1 MKALS
6 FLTYSLE
13 AVVRNRRRSIY
24 AIVGIALSTSL
35 IAGSLIAVDA
45 STAGLLRSAI
55 ASTTVDFTGQDY
67 TLSTSDNNLTYYD
80 ASVDAIEEV
89 GDITEA
95 SYWITTDDWTLVNA
109 EGREYL
115 SYAGG
120 TYLAFVSSESRMLLE
135 GNRVRGEVPAPG
147 TVAITKSAADN
158 LGVAIGEKVVCS
170 LRENSVF
177 VDPVTGYRTYG
188 LAYLNLTFPVSQIW
202 MQGKVSGEYVAD
214 RPDLQDERVVYLNGK
229 GGVEPVVFNL
239 ESYPTV
245 MNSTATDFMSEYGH
259 PYPELRYLVWTD
271 RSSVINIG
279 DLSGSVDKLDFIQSR
294 LDKVGLKYGFFM
306 SDSPLEYQLGGLGHD
321 IDSMKLL
328 FVEMSLPVAAL
339 GVYLSVVGVDMGL
352 NSRRR
357 EAGIL
362 KARGASGKL
371 VFGYL
376 VLEAV
381 ILGTLASLIGLAS
394 GVFVSRLL
402 FSSIPSVSS
411 ALGSAGS
418 FSSSLMIEPTTVA
431 LALAFG
437 IGLMFLSSYRSF
449 RKVSDATVREAIHQ
463 YSPTAARDDYSPAA
477 DVVLIIFSVLSIVSA
492 LLTANAA
499 QGHGWSWMTELVVG
513 LFLAWGIVLFP
524 FMPFFLSF
532 SVVRIL
538 TRGWRRLYSKFS
550 WFVRPWTK
558 ELHYLVEKNLL
569 RNPRRASN
577 LGVLISLAL
586 ASGLFVSVTMESTMA
601 DQRNQ
606 VMFDYGSDVRVE
618 GQWYGSDMTPGRQ
631 LNISELASLQSIQGV
646 RASLPYQIL
655 TVQPY
660 PYTAGT
666 QIRAAVINCS
676 GYADMVKPSDSYFAG
691 GGSGMLADLKTNG
704 TALVTT
710 QILATYYLEI
720 GERLM
725 FDFFYHHWDNG
736 VLTSVHH
743 KFPLTILGAVR
754 GLPGLSSTDLV
765 VDEGS
770 MDWLTDQDIS
780 GAPFLANSFI
790 ALSKGADPHA
800 VAALAKSIFVHAG
813 LEPRVSIAA
822 DGIAAI
828 KQQRGFGAMQGFL
841 YMEYVLS
848 VAIMSVG
855 VGLLVFVSVEDR
867 ERELACAMARG
878 LSGSQMRR
886 LLMGESFTLMLLGL
900 VVGVSVGLTA
910 SYLFNTM
917 PTSATLVPKTMEFT
931 IISLVMLL
939 VSIASLILSS
949 LLATARAGKVRLAE
963 VLRIRGG

>member
-1 MKALS
+1 MSVA
-6 FLTYSLE
+6 
-13 AVVRNRRRSIY
+13 RNRRRSLY
-24 AIVGIALSTSL
+24 AIVGIALSTAL

-45 STAGLLRSAI
+45 SSMGLLRSAVG
-55 ASTTVDFTGQDY
+55 STTVDFIGQDY
-67 TLSTSDNNLTYYD
+67 TFQYSGYNLTNSN
-80 ASVDAIEEV
+80 ASVNAIQNV
-89 GDITEA
+89 SYIREA
-95 SYWITTDDWTLVNA
+95 SYWITSDEWTLENQ
-109 EGREYL
+109 EGREFL

-120 TYLAFVSSESRMLLE
+120 TYLAFVSSKSHMLLE
-135 GNRVRGEVPAPG
+135 GNRIHGEVPNPG
-147 TVAITKSAADN
+147 TVAISRSAADD
-158 LGVAIGEKVVCS
+158 LGIVVGDTIVCS
-170 LRENSVF
+170 LRGNTVV
-177 VDPVTGYRTYG
+177 VDPGGNRTYG
-188 LAYLNLTFPVSQIW
+188 LVFLNLTFPVSQIW
-202 MQGKVSGEYVAD
+202 TQDKVSGEYVAD
-214 RPDLQDERVVYLNGK
+214 RPDLQDERVVYLNGN
-229 GGVEPVVFNL
+229 GGVEPVIFNL
-239 ESYPTV
+239 ESYQAV
-245 MNSTATDFMSEYGH
+245 MNSTVQDFILEYGH
-259 PYPELRYLVWTD
+259 TIRFASGIVEMAELRYLIWTE
-271 RSSVINIG
+271 RGSVINIG
-279 DLSGSVDKLDFIQSR
+279 DLGGSVDKLNFIQSR
-294 LDKVGLKYGFFM
+294 LDKVGDKYGFVM
-306 SDSPLEYQLGGLGHD
+306 SDSPLEYQLGGLGQD
-321 IDSMKLL
+321 LDSMKLL

-339 GVYLSVVGVDMGL
+339 GVYLSVVGVDMGV

-362 KARGASGKL
+362 KARGASDAL
-371 VFGYL
+371 VFVYL
-376 VLEAV
+376 VLEAA
-381 ILGTLASLIGLAS
+381 ILGALASLMGLAS
-394 GVFVSRLL
+394 GVFVCRLL
-402 FSSIPSVSS
+402 FSSVPSVSS
-411 ALGSAGS
+411 AVGSTGS
-418 FSSSLMIEPTTVA
+418 FSSSLMIGPTTVV
-431 LALAFG
+431 LAIAFG

-449 RKVSDATVREAIHQ
+449 RRVSGATVREAIHQ

-477 DVVLIIFSVLSIVSA
+477 DVVLIVFAVLSIVSA
-492 LLTANAA
+492 LLTADAV
-499 QGHGWSWMTELVVG
+499 QGHEWSWITKLVLG

-538 TRGWRRLYSKFS
+538 TRGWRRLYAKFS

-601 DQRNQ
+601 VQHNQ
-606 VMFDYGSDVRVE
+606 VMFDYGSDIRVE
-618 GQWYGSDMTPGRQ
+618 GQWYGSDMSPGRQ
-631 LNISELASLQSIQGV
+631 LNISELASLKSIPGV

-666 QIRAAVINCS
+666 QIRAAVIDCS
-676 GYADMVKPSDSYFAG
+676 EYADIVKLSDGYFAG
-691 GGSGMLADLKTNG
+691 GRSSMLADLGTNG

-710 QILATYYLEI
+710 RVLATYYLEI

-725 FDFFYHHWDNG
+725 LDFFYYHWDNG
-736 VLTSVHH
+736 VLTRVDN
-743 KFPLTILGAVR
+743 KFPLTIIGAVT
-754 GLPGLSSTDLV
+754 GLPGLSSADLV

-770 MDWLTDQDIS
+770 MSWLTSQDIS

-790 ALSKGADPHA
+790 ALSKGADPQA
-800 VAALAKSIFVHAG
+800 VGALAKSVFVHAG
-813 LEPRVSIAA
+813 LEPRISIAA

-828 KQQRGFGAMQGFL
+828 KQERGFGAMQGFL

-867 ERELACAMARG
+867 ERELACTMARG

-886 LLMGESFTLMLLGL
+886 MLMGESFTLMVLGL

-917 PTSATLVPKTMEFT
+917 PTSSATLVPKTMEFT
-931 IISLVMLL
+931 VISLAMLL
-939 VSIASLILSS
+939 VSVSSLILSS